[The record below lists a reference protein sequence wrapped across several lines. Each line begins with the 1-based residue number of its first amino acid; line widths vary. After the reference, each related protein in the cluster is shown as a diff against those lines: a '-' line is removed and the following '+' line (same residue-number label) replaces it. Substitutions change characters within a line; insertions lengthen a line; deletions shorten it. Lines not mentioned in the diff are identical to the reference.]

1 MASFPSGLSFRVLLH
16 DSREISRRHRRKRK
30 YSSSSIKSCVY
41 SRMFS
46 WLRILASNEKRR
58 FNPKIWKTEEIILL
72 RSRNSPCLSKMYLI
86 ILQRQNGKWL
96 TMFGN
101 EKWNT
106 SQWNIHKDKISSAY
120 CVRGFGSARHMTPI
134 HGNIN

>member
-46 WLRILASNEKRR
+46 WLKILASNEKRR
-58 FNPKIWKTEEIILL
+58 FNPKIWKTGEIVLL
-72 RSRNSPCLSKMYLI
+72 WSRHSLCLSKMYLRI
-86 ILQRQNGKWL
+86 MILQWQMVNNVWKRKMEYV
-96 TMFGN
+96 TM
-101 EKWNT
+101 EY
-106 SQWNIHKDKISSAY
+106 SQEIKFLPRIA
-120 CVRGFGSARHMTPI
+120 CVDLGQLGI
-134 HGNIN
+134 